1 MIDIFKDMRFSINSK
16 DVTQGTVFVALKGK
30 NTDGHLFVD
39 EALKNGAEYVVV
51 EKSLGFTNDR
61 IIRVNS
67 TLKFLAELARKRL
80 EEFNPLVIGI
90 TGSNGKTTMKELLC
104 CLLSHREPFKNR
116 GNMNTEIGLPLS
128 IINDYHG
135 EEIAILEMA
144 MNKRGDIAYL
154 CEIAKPYISVLLNVG
169 TAHQGVAGS
178 LEDILLGKLEIVKA
192 RREHGFSVV
201 MNDERLLSMLGND
214 KVVTFGPE
222 KSDYALMDYHY
233 TKRSTRASYM
243 TPKGCIKVVLNG
255 IWHRGHLLSLAAS
268 LAVLDLLKEP
278 FVSESLTKFSFPK
291 GRFNIVDF
299 KGVKI
304 IDDTYNASIESFR
317 TAIDAIK
324 AIGNRSYAVVGSIK
338 EQGPYSEQTHRLL
351 GQLLEA
357 LDGIFVYNTDEEI
370 NALQCSKELLRSK
383 DPALIVAE
391 LGRVVKRGDSVL
403 FKASRA
409 VKMEKVLQM
418 YMGGVK

>member
-1 MIDIFKDMRFSINSK
+1 MRFSVNSK
-16 DVTQGTVFVALKGK
+16 DVTQGTVFVALKGR

-51 EKSLGFTNDR
+51 ESDLGFTNDR
-61 IIRVNS
+61 IIRVDS

-80 EEFNPLVIGI
+80 EESNPLIIGI
-90 TGSNGKTTMKELLC
+90 TGSNGKTTTKELLC
-104 CLLSHREPFKNR
+104 CLLSHRKPFRNR

-154 CEIAKPYISVLLNVG
+154 CEIARPYISVLLNAG
-169 TAHQGVAGS
+169 SAHQGVAGS
-178 LEDILLGKLEIVKA
+178 LKDILLGKLEIVKA
-192 RREHGFSVV
+192 RKRSGFSVV
-201 MNDERLLSMLGND
+201 INDKRLLSLLEDNR
-214 KVVTFGPE
+214 VITFGTKE
-222 KSDYALMDYHY
+222 SDYVLMDYHY
-233 TKRSTRASYM
+233 TKISTRANYM
-243 TPKGCIKVVLNG
+243 TPKGHIEIPLSG

-278 FVSESLTKFSFPK
+278 FVSESLTRFSFPK

-351 GQLLEA
+351 GHLLEA
-357 LDGIFVYNTDEEI
+357 LDGVFVYNTDEEI
-370 NALQCSKELLRSK
+370 NALQCSKELLRTK
-383 DPALIVAE
+383 DPALIVAALE
-391 LGRVVKRGDSVL
+391 RVVKQGDSVL

-409 VKMEKVLQM
+409 VQMEKILQM